1 MLSPLPC
8 RGLVLVS
15 IKSGKKKLSQH
26 GFPFRQ
32 CSLYKREVFTLGLP
46 SLSLM
51 YSSSFCSSPFVMR
64 SKLTMYLVTHSS
76 TAGSPNPWV
85 ATPVSMVSLVNVTRT
100 NLWFSGS
107 LFFARY
113 PPELFSLALVGNV
126 PQS

>member
-51 YSSSFCSSPFVMR
+51 YSSFCSSPFVMR
-64 SKLTMYLVTHSS
+64 TKLTMYLVTHSS

-100 NLWFSGS
+100 NFSFSGS
-107 LFFARY
+107 LLFARY
-113 PPELFSLALVGNV
+113 PRELFSLASVGNV